1 MTNSHRAYHIS
12 DLLPAYLNRTLDPHQ
27 TALVEGHLS
36 RCNVCRAEL
45 ADWRKLQETVSVAAT
60 APVSLP
66 PDLLMN
72 VRSQIA
78 GDAALIAESNARRV
92 HLPFVWTVMRSQL
105 RLMRGAIWIAAAATF
120 GIGLIVAMLLANPSA
135 SALVFA
141 FFAPIIGAVSVA
153 FIYQPENDPT
163 LELALATPTSPRL
176 VLLARLTFVYGY
188 DLLLALMATIA
199 LAFFKDDITLWPLIT
214 LWLFPMFFLSAL
226 TLTLS
231 MIFNVTTAAVSTM
244 SLWTVGL
251 IIVANSRTGISA
263 AKLVDLINAPESRQ
277 LFVLLG
283 LACFTIAFGV
293 VGVPERWEKIT
304 RSGGR

>member
-1 MTNSHRAYHIS
+1 MIDSHRAFHIG
-12 DLLPAYLNRTLDPHQ
+12 DLLPAYLNRTLDSHQ
-27 TALVEGHLS
+27 TELVEGHLS
-36 RCNVCRAEL
+36 RCDACRVEL
-45 ADWRKLQETVSVAAT
+45 AEWRELHETVSAAT
-60 APVSLP
+60 NAHVSLP
-66 PDLLMN
+66 FDLLLN

-78 GDAALIAESNARRV
+78 EDAALVAESNARRV
-92 HLPFVWTVMRSQL
+92 HLPFVWTMMRSQL

-141 FFAPIIGAVSVA
+141 FFAPIIGAISVA

-188 DLLLALMATIA
+188 DLLLALLATMA
-199 LAFFKDDITLWPLIT
+199 LALFKDDITLWPLIT

-231 MIFNVTTAAVSTM
+231 MIFNVTTAVAATM
-244 SLWTVGL
+244 SLWTIGL
-251 IIVANSRTGISA
+251 MIAANSRTGISA

-283 LACFTIAFGV
+283 LACFAIAFGV
-293 VGVPERWEKIT
+293 VGVPERWERIT